1 MLIWMHQ
8 ALDVV
13 NNEVNK
19 TMNKAEVLDYLSY
32 AAAMVSCFLP
42 GLWLCLPCSI
52 YTLTLKFMSCSSY
65 PSLPSLI
72 ILPGTMV
79 GPWEDLYKL
88 MLFGRTQRVMILLL
102 VYVVVMV
109 ASVIL
114 FYVNG
119 TSGTKVKNCCRSG
132 LLYCVFP

>member
-32 AAAMVSCFLP
+32 AAAMVSCYLA

-52 YTLTLKFMSCSSY
+52 FTCALKLMSCSSY
-65 PSLPSLI
+65 LSLPSLI
-72 ILPGTMV
+72 ISLGTMV

-88 MLFGRTQRVMILLL
+88 MLAGHKQRVMIRNSRPCLCCGDGSFCHYFLCQWDFRNK
-102 VYVVVMV
+102 
-109 ASVIL
+109 STKL
-114 FYVNG
+114 F
-119 TSGTKVKNCCRSG
+119 
-132 LLYCVFP
+132 